1 MIGHLG
7 VHAIHPSDFL
17 CDFYPSD
24 PKTVMFVL
32 VEQAKAIG
40 IDLKELLVRLQ
51 VSVEN
56 FVSPLRHDLAE
67 VVQRK

>member
-1 MIGHLG
+1 
-7 VHAIHPSDFL
+7 
-17 CDFYPSD
+17 
-24 PKTVMFVL
+24 MFVL

-56 FVSPLRHDLAE
+56 FVSRLRHDLAE